1 MNDGTLT
8 SLFAHARPEAPA
20 ILAAG
25 RPPLTYASQ
34 RDQASRLAVA
44 LRRRGIAR
52 ADRVACLLA
61 PGPEVAT
68 VFLAVAQA
76 AVAAPLN
83 PALPAAELAMSLSEL
98 RVRALLLA
106 AGESSVARDV
116 ATAAGI
122 EVIDVQVDPTSP
134 AGTFTVSDWLIDTH
148 TKQLAGLPN
157 DERPAPDDVALVLQ
171 TSGTTARPKIVPL
184 RHRHLAA
191 SARHIAAA
199 LGLGP
204 ADRCLNVMPLFHI
217 HGLMACL
224 LASLAAG
231 GSVFCVPGFNAHR
244 FLSDLAESDAT
255 WYSAVPTIHQMV
267 LARAA
272 RHQDRCH
279 RTRLRF
285 IRSSSAALPPVVL
298 HELEATFGVPVIE
311 AYGMTEAAHQMAS
324 NPLPPGVR
332 RPGTVG
338 LAAGPDLAVMDE
350 EGRLLPPGA
359 VGEVVVRGVS
369 VFDGYERRSEANA
382 HAFVNGWFRTG
393 DQGVL
398 DEAGYLTLTGRL
410 KELINRGGEKIA
422 PREIDEVLLDHPA
435 VRQAVAFGIP
445 HPALGETVGAAV
457 VLEEGAMATERELIA
472 HVAARLVPFKV
483 PATLRILDELPCG
496 ASGKVQRVQM
506 ATLLGFT

>member
-1 MNDGTLT
+1 
-8 SLFAHARPEAPA
+8 
-20 ILAAG
+20 
-25 RPPLTYASQ
+25 
-34 RDQASRLAVA
+34 
-44 LRRRGIAR
+44 
-52 ADRVACLLA
+52 
-61 PGPEVAT
+61 
-68 VFLAVAQA
+68 
-76 AVAAPLN
+76 
-83 PALPAAELAMSLSEL
+83 MSLSEL

-122 EVIDVQVDPTSP
+122 EGIDVQVDPTSP

-204 ADRCLNVMPLFHI
+204 GDRCLNVMPLFHV

-244 FLSDLAESDAT
+244 FFSDLAESDAT
-255 WYSAVPTIHQMV
+255 WYSAVPTIHQVV

-272 RHQDRCH
+272 RHQGRRH

-338 LAAGPDLAVMDE
+338 LASGSDLAVMDE
-350 EGRLLPPGA
+350 RGYYKIVGRKK
-359 VGEVVVRGVS
+359 
-369 VFDGYERRSEANA
+369 DMY
-382 HAFVNGWFRTG
+382 
-393 DQGVL
+393 
-398 DEAGYLTLTGRL
+398 
-410 KELINRGGEKIA
+410 ICGGFNVY
-422 PREIDEVLLDHPA
+422 PREIEEFLFKLNAVENVSVIGVPDPKFGEVGMA
-435 VRQAVAFGIP
+435 VIKVTE
-445 HPALGETVGAAV
+445 GERVT
-457 VLEEGAMATERELIA
+457 EEDIITYCKVNLAN
-472 HVAARLVPFKV
+472 FKV
-483 PATLRILDELPCG
+483 PRYVWFIDEFPMTQ
-496 ASGKVQRVQM
+496 SGKVQKFRLREM
-506 ATLLGFT
+506 AVENFSLRTS